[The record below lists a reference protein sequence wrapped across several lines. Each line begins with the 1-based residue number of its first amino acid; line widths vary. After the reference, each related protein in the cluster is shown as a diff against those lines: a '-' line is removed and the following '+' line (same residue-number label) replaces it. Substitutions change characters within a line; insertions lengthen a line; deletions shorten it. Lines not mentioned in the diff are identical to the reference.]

1 MHLNKKTNKL
11 IAEFMG
17 YIYYHSG
24 VDIDNSDCGGIYEKT
39 EVFSKVPILVND
51 YDECVY
57 FKDVPNPDYRKVN
70 TMWNNDIEFISWSTL
85 NYKDYITDGD
95 GPKRFAI
102 WSGDENISTK
112 EQIKAVYNLN
122 ENLTGKKIKI
132 LLGSP
137 SIKEGVSLKGVRQ
150 VHILEPYWNL
160 SRLEQIIGRAS
171 RFCSHKDLSEEK
183 RNVKVYIYIAV
194 SKGYLNS
201 KNDKSIDQRIELIS
215 LRKNKVIK
223 IFERVIKE
231 SAVDCEL
238 NKNANVYE
246 GEEDIKCEK

>member
-85 NYKDYITDGD
+85 NYKDYITDLKYHSSFD
-95 GPKRFAI
+95 WLIPVCHKWDNLFFD
-102 WSGDENISTK
+102 SDDENIIKYTK
-112 EQIKAVYNLN
+112 LSDDLDMYTSFYEIEPIYNQLIKNIEWYN
-122 ENLTGKKIKI
+122 
-132 LLGSP
+132 
-137 SIKEGVSLKGVRQ
+137 SICK
-150 VHILEPYWNL
+150 
-160 SRLEQIIGRAS
+160 
-171 RFCSHKDLSEEK
+171 
-183 RNVKVYIYIAV
+183 
-194 SKGYLNS
+194 
-201 KNDKSIDQRIELIS
+201 
-215 LRKNKVIK
+215 
-223 IFERVIKE
+223 
-231 SAVDCEL
+231 
-238 NKNANVYE
+238 
-246 GEEDIKCEK
+246 